1 MRPKFNHEWLEFLC
15 PFGTAAHPDTRR
27 RVESRW
33 VGLGWVPEFLT
44 YPTLGWVPI
53 FDNPTYPTTRWVR
66 VTRRVSPTGRG
77 LYPGRMTR
85 GSAEWWLNLFQE
97 LQLPVYLA
105 FLRSNLESPPGRADP
120 T

>member
-44 YPTLGWVPI
+44 YPTLGWVPV

-77 LYPGRMTR
+77 LYVKYILYYYMLRP
-85 GSAEWWLNLFQE
+85 
-97 LQLPVYLA
+97 PYVYLG
-105 FLRSNLESPPGRADP
+105 FPRDRDHPIGGP
-120 T
+120 